1 MRGPSRNRAGTRNT
15 AVGRPRVPRVVKG
28 LAMRCAI
35 VNGVP
40 IVARGNFRRAVGVSY
55 PQCLSATVHLPRWI
69 GDSEEVLP
77 TVTSMSNIFTYYVGN
92 V

>member
-1 MRGPSRNRAGTRNT
+1 
-15 AVGRPRVPRVVKG
+15 VPFVVKG

-35 VNGVP
+35 VNAIP
-40 IVARGNFRRAVGVSY
+40 IVAQGNFSRAVRVSC
-55 PQCLSATVHLPRWI
+55 PQCLSATVELPRWI

-77 TVTSMSNIFTYYVGN
+77 TVTFMSNIFTYYVGN